1 MSESIT
7 PNASVPA
14 TTDTLANL
22 RDVGGLHTVDGRT
35 TRYGVLYRSDA
46 PYQGDS
52 RPAAVSIWPPA
63 VVVDLRSLA
72 ETERNPFDWGQ
83 DTIRHHRPLH
93 DGAAPTEVLPPE
105 LTGLY
110 NQILGSA
117 ADRVAELLSI
127 VVGASGPTLVHCAAG
142 KDRTGVAV
150 ATLLLAAG
158 VTPNEVVDD
167 YLQTSAHMP
176 ALRLR
181 WKAKANK
188 GSTRR
193 ALPPQW
199 LTAPE
204 SAITSV
210 VNRLTLWPG
219 GAGGWLV
226 DHGASAADLA
236 QWRAALLN

>member
-46 PYQGDS
+46 PYHGDS

-127 VVGASGPTLVHCAAG
+127 VVGA
-142 KDRTGVAV
+142 
-150 ATLLLAAG
+150 
-158 VTPNEVVDD
+158 
-167 YLQTSAHMP
+167 
-176 ALRLR
+176 
-181 WKAKANK
+181 
-188 GSTRR
+188 RR
-193 ALPPQW
+193 ARRSC
-199 LTAPE
+199 TAPQARTAPASLRRCCCSR
-204 SAITSV
+204 SACPA
-210 VNRLTLWPG
+210 R
-219 GAGGWLV
+219 
-226 DHGASAADLA
+226 
-236 QWRAALLN
+236 R

>member
-1 MSESIT
+1 MSESVT
-7 PNASVPA
+7 PKASVAA

-52 RPAAVSIWPPA
+52 SPEVVSIWPPA
-63 VVVDLRSLA
+63 VVVDLRSFA

-83 DTIRHHRPLH
+83 GTIRHHRPLH
-93 DGAAPTEVLPPE
+93 DGAAPTEALPPE
-105 LTGLY
+105 LAGLY
-110 NQILGSA
+110 DQILGSA
-117 ADRVAELLSI
+117 ADRVAALLSI
-127 VVGASGPTLVHCAAG
+127 VVSASGPTLVHCTAG

-158 VTPNEVVDD
+158 VTPNEVIED

-176 ALRLR
+176 ALGLR

-193 ALPPQW
+193 ALPVQW

-226 DHGASAADLA
+226 DHGADAANLVK
-236 QWRAALLN
+236 WRAALLN